1 MGNNLQEVS
10 IYPNVLNPLWVTSV
24 CTSFITVSHALAWSN
39 AWISSS
45 VLPLVSGTSFATNKI
60 VTRLA
65 AENKKNVPAYRKY
78 PTITYSHQPNRYT
91 LQLRINTFVA
101 KSSANENISFQIVLF
116 TCGVPIH
123 KEVE

>member
-24 CTSFITVSHALAWSN
+24 CTSFITVSHVLVWSN

-45 VLPLVSGTSFATNKI
+45 VLPLVSGTSFATNKT
-60 VTRLA
+60 VTKLT

-78 PTITYSHQPNRYT
+78 PTVTYSYQPNIYT
-91 LQLRINTFVA
+91 LQLLSDTSVA
-101 KSSANENISFQIVLF
+101 KSSATENISFQIVLF